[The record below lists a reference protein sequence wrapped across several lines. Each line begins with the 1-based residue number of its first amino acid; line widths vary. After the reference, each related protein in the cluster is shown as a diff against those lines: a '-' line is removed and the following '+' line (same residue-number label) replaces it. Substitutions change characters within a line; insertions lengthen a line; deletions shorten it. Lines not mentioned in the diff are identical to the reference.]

1 MDDPRILIVPLA
13 NPAELR
19 KSSSIELFGSP
30 KNPYLFSEAVVVDAK
45 DGRFGQTD
53 FTRDGDPRYI
63 KVSHKRFAFVTG
75 EFDPGKG
82 IWSFLKKAR
91 FSGLWSTGITPFTP
105 KTWGPYP
112 RWFEDNHGTFIQ
124 CIQNKRFDRFSEKET
139 IWLE

>member
-1 MDDPRILIVPLA
+1 MDDPRILIVPLYV

-53 FTRDGDPRYI
+53 FTRDERDPRYI

-75 EFDPGKG
+75 EFDPGRG

-91 FSGLWSTGITPFTP
+91 FSEFWSTVIMPFTS
-105 KTWGPYP
+105 KIWGPVSTVVRGQSWDLRSMHP
-112 RWFEDNHGTFIQ
+112 KQ
-124 CIQNKRFDRFSEKET
+124 T
-139 IWLE
+139 I

>member
-1 MDDPRILIVPLA
+1 MDDPRILIVPLYV
-13 NPAELR
+13 NPVELR

-53 FTRDGDPRYI
+53 FTRDERDPRYI

-82 IWSFLKKAR
+82 DLV
-91 FSGLWSTGITPFTP
+91 FSKRAKFSESWSTVIMPFTSRILGLES
-105 KTWGPYP
+105 TVVRGRSWGPRSMHP
-112 RWFEDNHGTFIQ
+112 
-124 CIQNKRFDRFSEKET
+124 KRT
-139 IWLE
+139 I

>member
-1 MDDPRILIVPLA
+1 MDDPRILIVPLYV
-13 NPAELR
+13 NPVELR

-53 FTRDGDPRYI
+53 FTRDERDPRYI

-82 IWSFLKKAR
+82 DLV
-91 FSGLWSTGITPFTP
+91 FSQKGEVLGVWSTGITPFTS
-105 KTWGPYP
+105 KTWGPVSTVVRGQSWDLHSMHP
-112 RWFEDNHGTFIQ
+112 KQ
-124 CIQNKRFDRFSEKET
+124 T
-139 IWLE
+139 I